1 MNKVKVKEAAN
12 RGGLRFRVLMQP
24 HSIRIKPYD
33 QPVDAID
40 LQWVSRRAQH
50 LAVALNPFVYV
61 YAGLAH
67 T

>member
-1 MNKVKVKEAAN
+1 VNKVKVKEAAN

-40 LQWVSRRAQH
+40 LQRVSRPQH
-50 LAVALNPFVYV
+50 LAVALNPLVYV
-61 YAGLAH
+61 YAGLTHA
-67 T
+67 